1 MDEKTKKLYFTNV
14 RVLDISDNSKNN
26 SKLFNNCEYYN
37 NNENDLFNY
46 ENNYFE
52 TIICTEKIKKY
63 QTMLKIYQML
73 RPNGLLIL
81 FDNDYHNYDCYNN
94 YYYYLNNNNNDYFIG
109 FKKREVMKN
118 KESYIIKSASN
129 ISYINEIRYN
139 NLRKRY
145 KNNFLINF

>member
-14 RVLDISDNSKNN
+14 RVLDISNNKNN

-37 NNENDLFNY
+37 NSENDLFNY

-52 TIICTEKIKKY
+52 TIISTEKIKKNI
-63 QTMLKIYQML
+63 TMLKIYQML
-73 RPNGLLIL
+73 RPKGLLIL
-81 FDNDYHNYDCYNN
+81 FNDNNN
-94 YYYYLNNNNNDYFIG
+94 YLNNNYFSYYECNNNYFIG
-109 FKKREVMKN
+109 FKKIEIVKN
-118 KESYIIKSASN
+118 KESYIIKSPSN

-145 KNNFLINF
+145 KNN

>member
-14 RVLDISDNSKNN
+14 RVLDISDNNKNN
-26 SKLFNNCEYYN
+26 LELFNNCEYYN
-37 NNENDLFNY
+37 NSENDLFNY

-52 TIICTEKIKKY
+52 TIISTEKIKKNL
-63 QTMLKIYQML
+63 TMLKIYQML

-81 FDNDYHNYDCYNN
+81 FNNDNNN
-94 YYYYLNNNNNDYFIG
+94 NNYYYLNNNYFSYYEFNNNYFIG
-109 FKKREVMKN
+109 FKKREVVKN

-145 KNNFLINF
+145 KNNE

>member
-1 MDEKTKKLYFTNV
+1 MDEKTKKLFFTNV
-14 RVLDISDNSKNN
+14 RVLDISDNNRNN

-52 TIICTEKIKKY
+52 TIISTEKIKKY
-63 QTMLKIYQML
+63 QTILKIYQML

-81 FDNDYHNYDCYNN
+81 LFNDTNNNDFYNN
-94 YYYYLNNNNNDYFIG
+94 YLNNNYFSYYECNNNYFIG
-109 FKKREVMKN
+109 FKKREIMKN
-118 KESYIIKSASN
+118 KESYIIKSPSN

-145 KNNFLINF
+145 KNNG

>member
-14 RVLDISDNSKNN
+14 RVLDISNNKNN

-37 NNENDLFNY
+37 NSENDLFNY

-52 TIICTEKIKKY
+52 TIISTEKIKKNI
-63 QTMLKIYQML
+63 TMLKIYQML
-73 RPNGLLIL
+73 RPDGLLIL
-81 FDNDYHNYDCYNN
+81 FYDNSNN
-94 YYYYLNNNNNDYFIG
+94 YLNNNYFSYYEFNNNYFIG

-139 NLRKRY
+139 NLIKRY
-145 KNNFLINF
+145 KNIE

>member
-14 RVLDISDNSKNN
+14 RVLDISDNNKNN

-52 TIICTEKIKKY
+52 TIISTEKIKKNI
-63 QTMLKIYQML
+63 TIIKIYQML

-81 FDNDYHNYDCYNN
+81 FNN
-94 YYYYLNNNNNDYFIG
+94 NNNNYLNNNYFSYYEFNNNYFIG
-109 FKKREVMKN
+109 FKKREIMKN
-118 KESYIIKSASN
+118 KESYIIKSPSN

-139 NLRKRY
+139 NLIKRY
-145 KNNFLINF
+145 K